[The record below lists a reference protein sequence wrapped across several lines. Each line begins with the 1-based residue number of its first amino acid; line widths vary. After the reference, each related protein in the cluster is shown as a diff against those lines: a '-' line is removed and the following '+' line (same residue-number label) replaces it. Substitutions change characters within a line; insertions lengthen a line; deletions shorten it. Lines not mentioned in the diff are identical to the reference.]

1 MRETECSHY
10 EPADGDCLTNA
21 CGGCCVKYRAE
32 LEALRAENERLRTAT
47 EIEREG
53 QRSMARALSEINR
66 LSRLDVAV
74 HLVPS
79 AENERLRAAAT
90 EALAVLTR
98 LADSAAYW
106 SEYDVPVG
114 IVAEIDAAKARLAG
128 VLNG

>member
-1 MRETECSHY
+1 MKSNIAPSLRS
-10 EPADGDCLTNA
+10 DDDQIFRMGDATWNS
-21 CGGCCVKYRAE
+21 RPIE
-32 LEALRAENERLRTAT
+32 DALRAENERLRTAT

-106 SEYDVPVG
+106 SDYDVPIG
-114 IVAEIDAAKARLAG
+114 LIAEVDAAKARLAG
-128 VLNG
+128 VLHG

>member
-32 LEALRAENERLRTAT
+32 LEALRA
-47 EIEREG
+47 
-53 QRSMARALSEINR
+53 
-66 LSRLDVAV
+66 
-74 HLVPS
+74 
-79 AENERLRAAAT
+79 AAT

-106 SEYDVPVG
+106 SDYDVPVG
-114 IVAEIDAAKARLAG
+114 LVAEIDSAKARLAG
-128 VLNG
+128 VLRG